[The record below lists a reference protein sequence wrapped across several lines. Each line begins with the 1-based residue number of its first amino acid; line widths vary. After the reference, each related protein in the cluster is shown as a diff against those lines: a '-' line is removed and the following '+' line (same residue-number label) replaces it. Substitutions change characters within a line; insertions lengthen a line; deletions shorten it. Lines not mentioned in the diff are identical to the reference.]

1 MINADTPD
9 AESGMMVFL
18 RRRAPVLIVVV
29 LPTVLALLYYL
40 LLASGQYE
48 SEAAF
53 VVKDSR
59 PSTRSAAS
67 GGGGM
72 MGGGVMGMAM
82 AGGGGLAEGFAVNT
96 YMKSH
101 DAVDAL
107 QKRLNLVAMY
117 RHADTDILSRLFYA
131 DPTPE
136 RLLWYY
142 QNHVDV
148 VFHEDTGVTSLD
160 VRAFRPDEAKKIAEE
175 LLKLGEERINEFN
188 EQVAQ
193 NTIKVADVEV
203 SAAENRV
210 REIQARMTAFRQK
223 SGDIDPS
230 KSSVVGISLIGQL
243 QTELAQADTQLTQ
256 MLRNLAP
263 SSPQVQTLK
272 LRINALDTQIKDQ
285 QMHVHEKG
293 GVSVNMAEYDQLM
306 LEREFAQSAY
316 VSSATQLE
324 TARAAAL
331 QQQVYV
337 VRVVQPNLPGMP
349 TYPHTFLMVLAVL
362 VGSSLTF
369 MIGRLLI
376 TGMREHAI

>member
-72 MGGGVMGMAM
+72 MGGGVMGM

>member
-1 MINADTPD
+1 M
-9 AESGMMVFL
+9 
-18 RRRAPVLIVVV
+18 
-29 LPTVLALLYYL
+29 
-40 LLASGQYE
+40 
-48 SEAAF
+48 
-53 VVKDSR
+53 
-59 PSTRSAAS
+59 
-67 GGGGM
+67 
-72 MGGGVMGMAM
+72 
-82 AGGGGLAEGFAVNT
+82 
-96 YMKSH
+96 
-101 DAVDAL
+101 
-107 QKRLNLVAMY
+107 
-117 RHADTDILSRLFYA
+117 FYA

>member
-1 MINADTPD
+1 ML
-9 AESGMMVFL
+9 VFL
-18 RRRAPVLIVVV
+18 RRHAPVLIVVV
-29 LPTVLALLYYL
+29 LPTILATLYYL
-40 LLASGQYE
+40 LIASGQYE

-59 PSTRSAAS
+59 PSTRSSSSS
-67 GGGGM
+67 GSSG

-82 AGGGGLAEGFAVNT
+82 AGGSGLAENFAVNT

-107 QKRLNLVAMY
+107 QKRLDLVSMF
-117 RHADTDILSRLFYA
+117 RHPDTDLLSRLFFA
-131 DPTPE
+131 NPTPE

-142 QNHVDV
+142 QRHVDV

-160 VRAFRPDEAKKIAEE
+160 VRAFRPEEAKRIADE

-188 EQVAQ
+188 RQVAQ
-193 NTIKVADVEV
+193 NTIRVADTEV
-203 SAAENRV
+203 TVAENRV
-210 REIQARMTAFRQK
+210 KEVQSRMTAFREK
-223 SGDIDPS
+223 SGDLDPT
-230 KSSVVGISLIGQL
+230 KSSVVGISVIGQL

-256 MLRNLAP
+256 MLRNLDP

-272 LRINALDTQIKDQ
+272 LRINALDAQIKEQ
-285 QMHVHEKG
+285 HGKAREKM
-293 GVSVNMAEYDQLM
+293 GVSINMAEYDQLM
-306 LEREFAQSAY
+306 LEREFAQTAY
-316 VSSATQLE
+316 LSTASELE
-324 TARAAAL
+324 TARATAL

-349 TYPHTFLMVLAVL
+349 TYPHNFLMIVAVF

-369 MIGRLLI
+369 LIGRLLV